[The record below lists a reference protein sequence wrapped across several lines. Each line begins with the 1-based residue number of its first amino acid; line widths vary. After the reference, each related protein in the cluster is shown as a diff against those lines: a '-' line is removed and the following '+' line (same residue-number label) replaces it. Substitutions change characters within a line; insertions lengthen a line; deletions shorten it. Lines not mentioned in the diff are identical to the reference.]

1 MANRRSTGWCARRE
15 PDLPE
20 LVALATGTEV
30 HMLRSSDVL
39 EAEGIATRVVS
50 MPCVENF
57 AAQDDDYRD
66 RVLPLTLSIVVVAR
80 GVRHARLTPLGR
92 EACEAIGMPSFGASA
107 PAGPCTGTLASRRRR
122 SPTRGA

>member
-20 LVALATGTEV
+20 LVTLATGTEV

-66 RVLPLTLSIVVVAR
+66 RVLPLTLPIVGGPGAPDRAGRAQGWGGGPR
-80 GVRHARLTPLGR
+80 GG
-92 EACEAIGMPSFGASA
+92 
-107 PAGPCTGTLASRRRR
+107 PAGPSGQPRR
-122 SPTRGA
+122 SPRRQTRASRTRTPAPPC